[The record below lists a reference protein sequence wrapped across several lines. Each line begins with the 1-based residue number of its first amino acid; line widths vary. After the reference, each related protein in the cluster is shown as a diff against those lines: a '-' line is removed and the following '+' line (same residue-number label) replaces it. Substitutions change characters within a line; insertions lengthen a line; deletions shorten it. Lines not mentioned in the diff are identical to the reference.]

1 MNPSKFQEQC
11 QSEWL
16 GMPFTIRV
24 ARWSVFKPKINNLG
38 KFWRALK
45 LKRLAFYGIYLVS
58 PFGIFYGHL

>member
-1 MNPSKFQEQC
+1 
-11 QSEWL
+11 
-16 GMPFTIRV
+16 MPFTIRV